1 MTLYKTYFKNNIY
14 FTFTL
19 FYNTFI
25 LKKNKQ
31 TKQIIPRKKNIVVS
45 EQ

>member
-1 MTLYKTYFKNNIY
+1 MSLDKTYFENYIY

-31 TKQIIPRKKNIVVS
+31 TKQIIPHTHKKKTC
-45 EQ
+45 